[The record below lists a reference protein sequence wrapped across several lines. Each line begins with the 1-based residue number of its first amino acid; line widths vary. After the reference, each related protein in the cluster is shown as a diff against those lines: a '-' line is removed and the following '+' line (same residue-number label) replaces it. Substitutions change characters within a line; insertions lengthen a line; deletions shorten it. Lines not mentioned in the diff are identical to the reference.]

1 MHKILTQSYRRT
13 LHADKNS
20 EYVLPSLPYAYTAL
34 EPVID
39 AETMRIHHK
48 KHHATYLDNLLEEI
62 EGTKLIKTDPYE
74 LACNLSQV
82 PKNKLEKV
90 KNNLGGFINH
100 NMFFRMMRK
109 PQKNNKPTDVINDL
123 IVDSF
128 GSFKNFKNEF
138 VETAKNHFGVGWVWL
153 CLIGKKLKIYTTK
166 NQDNPL
172 MGKQFADADG
182 LPILGVDVWE
192 HAYYL
197 QYQNKRADYVKAWF
211 DLINWD
217 EVERIYETRKIESK
231 LEKRSDLL
239 SGGKGDKAKEQDFDA
254 DELAKGIKTEMEH
267 TDDEDMAK
275 EIAMDHLTEDR
286 KYYTKLLRAGL

>member
-1 MHKILTQSYRRT
+1 MKTIKSQSFARIV
-13 LHADKNS
+13 HAKTHED
-20 EYVLPSLPYAYTAL
+20 YVLPALPYKYTAL

-48 KHHATYLDNLLEEI
+48 KHQATYLDNLLAEI
-62 EGTKLIKTDPYE
+62 ENTDLASKDPYE
-74 LACNLSQV
+74 LAMNLDVVQEE
-82 PKNKLEKV
+82 KCEKV

-100 NMFFRMMRK
+100 NMFWRMMRK
-109 PQKNNKPTDVINDL
+109 PVKNNKPSGDVADL
-123 IVDSF
+123 ITENF
-128 GSFKNFKNEF
+128 GSFNNFKKEF
-138 VETAKNHFGVGWVWL
+138 IEAAKSHFGSGWVWL
-153 CLIGKKLKIYTTK
+153 CADGDELKICATK

-172 MGKQFADADG
+172 MGKEHAGVAG

-197 QYQNKRADYVKAWF
+197 GYQNKRADYVKAWF

-231 LEKRSDLL
+231 LEERQDLI
-239 SGGKGDKAKEQDFDA
+239 SGGKADKATEEDFDA

-275 EIAMDHLTEDR
+275 EIAMDHLTEDP

>member
-1 MHKILTQSYRRT
+1 MKIIKSKSYESFFVF
-13 LHADKNS
+13 AKKS
-20 EYVLPSLPYAYTAL
+20 EYVLPDLPYSYSAL
-34 EPVID
+34 EPIID
-39 AETMRIHHK
+39 AETMRIHHE
-48 KHHATYLDNLLEEI
+48 KHHAAYLENLLNEI
-62 EGTKLIKTDPYE
+62 EGTHLINKNPYD
-74 LACNLSQV
+74 LASDLNLVSES
-82 PKNKLEKV
+82 KLEKV

-153 CLIGKKLKIYTTK
+153 CLRGKKLKICTTK

-182 LPILGVDVWE
+182 MPILGVDVWE

-231 LEKRSDLL
+231 LEKRNDLL
-239 SGGKGDKAKEQDFDA
+239 LGGKGDRAKEQDFDA

-275 EIAMDHLTEDR
+275 EIAMDHLTEDP
-286 KYYTKLLRAGL
+286 KYYTKLLKAGL

>member
-1 MHKILTQSYRRT
+1 MKTIKSQSFNR
-13 LHADKNS
+13 
-20 EYVLPSLPYAYTAL
+20 VLVARKHESYDLPNLPYKFNAL
-34 EPVID
+34 EPIID

-48 KHHATYLDNLLEEI
+48 KHHATYLENLLNEI
-62 EGTKLIKTDPYE
+62 ENTKLISKDPYD
-74 LACNLSQV
+74 LACDLSIV

-109 PQKNNKPTDVINDL
+109 PEKNNKPTGTISEL
-123 IVDSF
+123 IDDEFDSY
-128 GSFKNFKNEF
+128 KNFKNEF
-138 VETAKNHFGVGWVWL
+138 MEAAKNHFGSGWIWL
-153 CLIGKKLKIYTTK
+153 CAKGNKLEICATK

-172 MGKQFADADG
+172 MGKSYADADG
-182 LPILGVDVWE
+182 TPILGLDVWE

-197 QYQNKRADYVKAWF
+197 KYQNKRADYVKAWF

-231 LEKRSDLL
+231 LEERQDLI
-239 SGGKGDKAKEQDFDA
+239 SGGKGDKATEEDFDA

-275 EIAMDHLTEDR
+275 EIAMDHLTEDP
-286 KYYTKLLRAGL
+286 KYYTKLLKAGL